1 MRNPVTG
8 LYVPG
13 SRPERFA
20 KAVATGAE
28 LVILD
33 LEDAVAP
40 AAKDQARLDVVAWFA
55 ERYELTEGS
64 PVSQVRINPCGMPWH
79 QADLAA
85 IASLPV
91 CVEVRLP
98 KVESIE
104 ELDAVATAL
113 PGRAITP
120 ILETARGI
128 ERAGAIAEHPAVTR
142 LSLGESDLRSDL
154 GSSAEA
160 AIEYARIRLLYA
172 ARAAGLAAPMLSA
185 YPAIADLTGLADDTA
200 RGRAL
205 GASGRVAIHPSQLAV
220 IAAAFVSTP
229 AEIAWARQV
238 QDALRTSGDGV
249 ARLPDGAMVDPA
261 MSGRAAA
268 ILAHT
273 P

>member
-1 MRNPVTG
+1 MTNPVTG
-8 LYVPG
+8 LYVPC

-20 KAVATGAE
+20 KAVATGAK

-40 AAKDQARLDVVAWFA
+40 TAKDQARSDVVTW
-55 ERYELTEGS
+55 LTTREPS
-64 PVSQVRINPCGMPWH
+64 NHDPVFQVRINAADTAWH
-79 QADLAA
+79 NADLAA
-85 IASLPV
+85 LAALPGE
-91 CVEVRLP
+91 VEVRLP
-98 KVESIE
+98 KVESLA
-104 ELDAVATAL
+104 ELDAVAAAL

-128 ERAGAIAEHPAVTR
+128 ERAGEIAEHPAVTR

-160 AIEYARIRLLYA
+160 AIDYARIRLLYA
-172 ARAAGLAAPMLSA
+172 ARAAGLSAPMLSA
-185 YPAIADLTGLADDTA
+185 YPAIADLAGLATDTA

-220 IAAAFVSTP
+220 IAEAFVSTP
-229 AEIAWARQV
+229 AEIAWALAV
-238 QDALRTSGDGV
+238 QEALRQSGDGV

-268 ILAHT
+268 ILTHA

>member
-1 MRNPVTG
+1 MTNPVTG
-8 LYVPG
+8 IYVPG

-40 AAKDQARLDVVAWFA
+40 SAKDQARSDVVGWLSAR
-55 ERYELTEGS
+55 ETDGPG
-64 PVSQVRINPCGMPWH
+64 PVFQVRINAADTSWH

-85 IASLPV
+85 LADLRLE
-91 CVEVRLP
+91 VEVRLP
-98 KVESIE
+98 KVESLAV
-104 ELDAVATAL
+104 LDAVAAAL

-128 ERAGAIAEHPAVTR
+128 ERASEIAEHAAVTR

-160 AIEYARIRLLYA
+160 VITYARIRLLFA
-172 ARAAGLAAPMLSA
+172 ARAAGLSAPMLSA
-185 YPAIADLTGLADDTA
+185 YPAIADLAGLASDTA
-200 RGRAL
+200 HGRAL
-205 GASGRVAIHPSQLAV
+205 GASGRVAIHPSQIAV
-220 IAAAFVSTP
+220 IAEAFVSTP
-229 AEIAWARQV
+229 AEIAWALAV
-238 QDALRTSGDGV
+238 QEALRRSGDGV

-261 MSGRAAA
+261 MRGRAEA
-268 ILAHT
+268 ILTHA